1 MKHRMNTDIFAARR
15 ERLRESLRARGLDA
29 LLVSHAANRFYLSGF
44 ELHDAQCN
52 ESSGWLLVT
61 ASGDDRLF
69 TDPRYVD
76 AARRVWDDSALHVYS
91 RDKHDLV
98 RATLESMKVRTLGF
112 EPKALHLFD
121 YDKLKE
127 KTDLTG
133 ADNLVEALRVIKDE
147 DELSRMDA
155 AIELNHR
162 LFEYIETRL
171 EPGRTETEIAWEVEK
186 FFREN
191 GAEEM
196 AFSTI
201 VGVGP
206 NAALPHAI
214 PGETLLRDNELVL
227 IDTGCRC
234 QGYNSDQ
241 TRTFWVG
248 DTPSDRFRRTMDLV
262 RASQQAA
269 IDIIRP
275 GLPCIEAYE
284 AAWAVFDKAG
294 VAHQFTHG
302 LGHGIGLET
311 HEPPSLSKAASCVLE
326 PGMVVTVE
334 PGLYDPAWG
343 GIRWEY
349 QVVVTKDGCRVM

>member
-1 MKHRMNTDIFAARR
+1 MSKKIFQQRR
-15 ERLRESLRARGLDA
+15 NNLKKLMAEKNIPAM
-29 LLVSHAANRFYLSGF
+29 LVSLAANRYYLSGF
-44 ELHDAQCN
+44 ELHDPQCN
-52 ESSGWLLVT
+52 ESAGWLVIN
-61 ASGDDRLF
+61 ADGDDMLF

-76 AARRVWDDSALHVYS
+76 AAKQTWNEDDIFVYS
-91 RDKHDLV
+91 ANKHALV
-98 RATLESMKVRTLGF
+98 GDTIAAKGVKNLAF

-127 KTDLTG
+127 QVELSS
-133 ADNLVEALRVIKDE
+133 ANNLVEELRIIKDD
-147 DELSRMDA
+147 DEIRRMDA
-155 AIELNHR
+155 SVKLNHE
-162 LFEYIETRL
+162 LFEYIEGEL
-171 EPGRTETEIAWEVEK
+171 IPGRTEEEIAWLVEK

-191 GAEEM
+191 GAEEL

-214 PGETLLRDNELVL
+214 PGKDKIRENELVL
-227 IDTGCRC
+227 IDTGCRL
-234 QGYNSDQ
+234 QEYNSDQ

-248 DTPSDRFRRTMDLV
+248 DTPSDRFKETMDLV

-269 IDIIRP
+269 IDIIKP
-275 GLPCIEAYE
+275 GLTYLEAYE
-284 AAWAVFDKAG
+284 ASYAVFEKAG
-294 VAHQFTHG
+294 VEKLFTHG

-311 HEPPSLSKAASCVLE
+311 HEPPSLSKAATGELK

-349 QVVVTKDGCRVM
+349 QVLVTKDGCRVM

>member
-1 MKHRMNTDIFAARR
+1 MSKNVFEQRR
-15 ERLRESLRARGLDA
+15 ENLKRLLKEKDIPA
-29 LLVSHAANRFYLSGF
+29 LLVSHAANRYYLSGF
-44 ELHDAQCN
+44 ELHDPQCN
-52 ESSGWLLVT
+52 ESAGWLVVT
-61 ASGDDRLF
+61 ADGDDHLY
-69 TDPRYVD
+69 TDPRYLD
-76 AARRVWDDSALHVYS
+76 AARRVWDEDNLFIYSANKHALVGETLA
-91 RDKHDLV
+91 DKGVKEL
-98 RATLESMKVRTLGF
+98 AI

-121 YDKLKE
+121 YDKLNE
-127 KTDLTG
+127 LFSLQSR
-133 ADNLVEALRVIKDE
+133 DNVVEELRIIKDE
-147 DELSRMDA
+147 DEIRRMDA
-155 AIELNHR
+155 SMALNHK
-162 LFEYIETRL
+162 LFKYIEGEL
-171 EPGRTETEIAWEVEK
+171 VPGRTEEEIAWLVEK

-214 PGETLLRDNELVL
+214 PGQDKVRENELVL
-227 IDTGCRC
+227 IDTGCRFED
-234 QGYNSDQ
+234 YNSDQ

-248 DTPSDRFRRTMDLV
+248 DKPSDRFKETMDLV

-275 GLPCIEAYE
+275 GLTYQEAYK
-284 AAWAVFDKAG
+284 AAFEVFEKAG
-294 VAHQFTHG
+294 VEKLFTHG

-311 HEPPSLSKAASCVLE
+311 HEPPSLSKVSVGELK

-349 QVVVTKDGCRVM
+349 QVFVTEDGCRIM